1 MVERWFPKPEAEVRF
16 LLLPLGLLF
25 LIIAKCSM
33 VKEIF
38 LESIKAKDKFVQ
50 FKAMIPAGEAKPVAP
65 LGPLLGQYGVNLVE
79 FCSDFNKRT
88 EFYSPGIMIPV
99 LIRKMLKE
107 RAYEMELK
115 PPNLPFLIFCAI
127 NENIAKLSPVTEG
140 DEYTLTLTEIDV
152 IDKLLLFDIIRL
164 SDSLQGRGDIEK
176 SAKIVFGFLTST
188 GIELIEE

>member
-1 MVERWFPKPEAEVRF
+1 
-16 LLLPLGLLF
+16 
-25 LIIAKCSM
+25 M

-107 RAYEMELK
+107 RVYEMELK
-115 PPNLPFLIFCAI
+115 SPNLPFLVFCAI
-127 NENIAKLSPVTEG
+127 NENMIKSSLGIEG
-140 DEYTLTLTEIDV
+140 DDEYALTLTEIDV
-152 IDKLLLFDIIRL
+152 IDKLLLFDLIRL
-164 SDSLQGRGDIEK
+164 SDSLQGRNDIEK

-188 GIELIEE
+188 SIEFIE